1 LNQQKLIWKT
11 LYGPGSEWHTNFV
24 NDIRGT
30 FMSTPLFDLVTKLKQ
45 ATSFLDLSDDLP
57 ALQAGLEDVYNRL
70 VALEE
75 KEQK

>member
-1 LNQQKLIWKT
+1 
-11 LYGPGSEWHTNFV
+11 
-24 NDIRGT
+24 
-30 FMSTPLFDLVTKLKQ
+30 MSTPLFDLVTKLKQ